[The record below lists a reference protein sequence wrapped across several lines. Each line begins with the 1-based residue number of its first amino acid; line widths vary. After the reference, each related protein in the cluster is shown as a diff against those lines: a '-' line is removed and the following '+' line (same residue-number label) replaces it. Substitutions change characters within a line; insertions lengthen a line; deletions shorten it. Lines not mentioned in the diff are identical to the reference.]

1 MADTFSTTPS
11 GMASTL
17 FVVLLCLCCL
27 VLLWVFAEQ
36 PPSIEPRGGESG
48 RVGQWLAQA
57 GCFSR
62 RVLHLV
68 MRYLSMGIA
77 VISLALIF
85 GAAVAV
91 LGGRLLEAVR

>member
-17 FVVLLCLCCL
+17 FIVLLCLCCL
-27 VLLWVFAEQ
+27 ALLWVFAEQ
-36 PPSIEPRGGESG
+36 PPPIEPGGGESG

-62 RVLHLV
+62 RLLHLV
-68 MRYLSMGIA
+68 MRNLSLGIA
-77 VISLALIF
+77 IISLALIF
-85 GAAVAV
+85 GATVAF
-91 LGGRLLEAVR
+91 LGGRLVEAVR